1 MSEVL
6 SHSIPFNFHMGLDSK
21 TEVEIDSGSED
32 TKKLYLKG
40 IASDTLP
47 DKQNQKF
54 SKGFLKTMINSADG
68 MTCFYEHKRDLD
80 NSIGFCKEATILEDA
95 LHVLIELESPET
107 NELVK
112 RLMQKSQQGIKIGLS
127 VSGVVTK
134 SSIEKTGD
142 NSGDTS
148 GDEIR
153 EAKTPPIMIL
163 EEGRLDEI
171 SAVGLPSNPRGWA
184 TVIMKSFN
192 EGVQDMSDQEL
203 QKDAAPEVPLEAVA
217 EKAEGDEP
225 EEEASDEEAEED
237 VEISVSSAVI
247 SGVTQGVGGAIES
260 LTSSQNALN
269 EILEGTQ
276 KAVLD
281 LAEKQEFAEKSQYDR
296 TESIVRSAGEKLE
309 SNMRTHVDNTVR
321 SAQDKQLDEINTLR
335 KAVSDLTEK
344 VNSLEDPIAYIKS
357 DEFKDVLQQNATQA
371 MVDGWESVQKN
382 PSPGD
387 ILRKSQG
394 NKAFN
399 DVETH
404 QQPAETRIYKNSEGE
419 LVVTE
424 DSIDP
429 LTLSEK
435 EFEALSKEDRVNAL
449 NAGMSKLIG
458 L

>member
-54 SKGFLKTMINSADG
+54 SKGFLQTMINSADG
-68 MTCFYEHKRDLD
+68 MTRFYEHKRDLD

-387 ILRKSQG
+387 ILKKSQG

-404 QQPAETRIYKNSEGE
+404 QQPTETRIYKNSEGE

-458 L
+458 I

>member
-1 MSEVL
+1 
-6 SHSIPFNFHMGLDSK
+6 
-21 TEVEIDSGSED
+21 
-32 TKKLYLKG
+32 
-40 IASDTLP
+40 
-47 DKQNQKF
+47 
-54 SKGFLKTMINSADG
+54 
-68 MTCFYEHKRDLD
+68 
-80 NSIGFCKEATILEDA
+80 
-95 LHVLIELESPET
+95 
-107 NELVK
+107 
-112 RLMQKSQQGIKIGLS
+112 
-127 VSGVVTK
+127 
-134 SSIEKTGD
+134 
-142 NSGDTS
+142 
-148 GDEIR
+148 
-153 EAKTPPIMIL
+153 MIL

-225 EEEASDEEAEED
+225 EEEASDEEAED
-237 VEISVSSAVI
+237 VELSVSSAVI

-276 KAVLD
+276 KAVQD

-309 SNMRTHVDNTVR
+309 SNMRSHVDNTVR
-321 SAQDKQLDEINTLR
+321 SAQDKQLDEINTL
-335 KAVSDLTEK
+335 KKSVADLAEK
-344 VNSLEDPIAYIKS
+344 VNSFEDSVTYIKS

-387 ILRKSQG
+387 ILKKSQG

-404 QQPAETRIYKNSEGE
+404 QQSTETRIYKNSEGE

-429 LTLSEK
+429 LTLSET

>member
-54 SKGFLKTMINSADG
+54 SKGFLQTMINSADG

-387 ILRKSQG
+387 ILKKSQG

-404 QQPAETRIYKNSEGE
+404 QQPTETRIYKNSEGE

-429 LTLSEK
+429 LTLSET

>member
-1 MSEVL
+1 MSEVI

-21 TEVEIDSGSED
+21 TETEVESGSED
-32 TKKLYLKG
+32 NRKLYLKG

-54 SKGFLKTMINSADG
+54 SKGFLETMINSADG

-80 NSIGFCKEATILEDA
+80 NSIGFCKEASIIEDA

-134 SSIEKTGD
+134 STIEKTGD
-142 NSGDTS
+142 NSGDAS

-184 TVIMKSFN
+184 AVIMKSFN

-203 QKDAAPEVPLEAVA
+203 QKDATPEVPLEAVA

-225 EEEASDEEAEED
+225 EDASDEEAAED
-237 VEISVSSAVI
+237 VEIAVSSAVI
-247 SGVTQGVGGAIES
+247 SGVTAGVGGAIES
-260 LTSSQNALN
+260 LTASQNSFN

-276 KAVLD
+276 KAVQD

-321 SAQDKQLDEINTLR
+321 SAQDKQLDELNTLR
-335 KAVSDLTEK
+335 KSVADLAEK
-344 VNSLEDPIAYIKS
+344 VNSFEDSVAYIKS
-357 DEFKDVLQQNATQA
+357 DDFKDTLQQNATQA
-371 MVDGWESVQKN
+371 MVEGWESIQKN

-387 ILRKSQG
+387 ILKKSQG

-404 QQPAETRIYKNSEGE
+404 QQPTESRIYKNSEGE

-429 LTLSEK
+429 LTLSDD
-435 EFEALSKEDRVNAL
+435 EFNALSKEDRVNAL
-449 NAGMSKLIG
+449 NAGMSKLIC